1 MDKINNWLYSLILL
15 SLIILNDFNY
25 FRIEKMVKAP
35 EKIIRNFGDNS
46 VVWWIKS
53 NLKVLFY
60 DSDVKEEHQKIASQ
74 ECLVVRKW

>member
-46 VVWWIKS
+46 VVW
-53 NLKVLFY
+53 
-60 DSDVKEEHQKIASQ
+60 
-74 ECLVVRKW
+74 